1 MVSQA
6 VFIASLLTFIFSVL
20 SALHWY
26 WAFGGKW
33 GLDGV
38 VPSVDGKPT
47 FSPGRLPTIVVACAL
62 LIAGL
67 VCLWRVGVIAVGLP
81 VWIPS
86 SGVWVLAV
94 VFFARAVGD
103 FRLFGFFK
111 WVRDSEF
118 ARRDTLI
125 YSPLCALISALVLW
139 LGIVA
144 G

>member
-81 VWIPS
+81 VCFPLS
-86 SGVWVLAV
+86 ESG
-94 VFFARAVGD
+94 
-103 FRLFGFFK
+103 
-111 WVRDSEF
+111 
-118 ARRDTLI
+118 
-125 YSPLCALISALVLW
+125 YSPSFSLHEQLEIFACLISLSGSGAQSLPV
-139 LGIVA
+139 GIR
-144 G
+144 